1 MANIPYV
8 EVHKDPQ
15 NKPWVII
22 VTSAHNYEDGFRGC
36 HWHLYSCNGRGPVE
50 AIGFVKGDNGV
61 LEAYGYSKGYGGDGA
76 GSALTAMANAKKAM
90 RRRWKK
96 KYGTSR

>member
-8 EVHKDPQ
+8 EVHKDPKG
-15 NKPWVII
+15 NPWVII
-22 VTSAHNYEDGFRGC
+22 VNSARPHDDGFLGC
-36 HWHLYSCNGRGPVE
+36 HWHLYSCAHGKLE
-50 AIGFVKGDNGV
+50 SYGF
-61 LEAYGYSKGYGGDGA
+61 SKGYGGDGA

-96 KYGTSR
+96 V

>member
-8 EVHKDPQ
+8 EIHKDPRGH
-15 NKPWVII
+15 PWVVV
-22 VTSAHNYEDGFRGC
+22 VTSARHYEDGFLGC
-36 HWHLYSCNGRGPVE
+36 HWQLYSAMHG
-50 AIGFVKGDNGV
+50 K
-61 LEAYGYSKGYGGDGA
+61 LESYGYSKGYGGDGR

-96 KYGTSR
+96 LRCSSAKTTP